1 MEHTLVT
8 IKGYLRLPAV
18 LLILLPAL
26 TPAQQTAS
34 FDGKAA
40 VVLANDKVEL
50 TVLTTGGALARLLLR
65 DGEPLSPFPPMGHM
79 LCVDGFGAPSKQET
93 AAGMPFH
100 GEAGKRPFKILSTR
114 DAGPVHSLTM
124 QVWLPLAQETFTRTI
139 EVADGENV
147 VYVTSELENPLAFD
161 RPVSW
166 AEHGTLGPPF
176 LEKGKVVVDAAATN
190 CRVRA
195 WKPGP
200 IPGRL
205 IYLRDFK
212 WPMAPTNEGGQVDLR
227 PVPADTI
234 ALDLAGCQMDPQ
246 RRLAFVTALH
256 IEKRLLF
263 GYLFRREEYPWLMN
277 WMKYTGDEKA
287 ARGIE
292 FSTQPFDV
300 SRRESVELNPLFGTP
315 TFRWLPA
322 KSKIQSRFLL
332 FYTKVPEGFSR
343 VDDVRLEGGKLIVD
357 DRGAGKRVVLN
368 ASQEL

>member
-1 MEHTLVT
+1 MI
-8 IKGYLRLPAV
+8 IKTYSRLPAV

-26 TPAQQTAS
+26 AAAQQTAN
-34 FDGKAA
+34 FNGKPA
-40 VVLANDKVEL
+40 VVVANDKVEL

-65 DGEPLSPFPPMGHM
+65 DAEPLSPFPPTGHV
-79 LCVDGFGAPSKQET
+79 LCLDGFGAPSKEEA

-100 GEAGKRPFKILSTR
+100 GEANRRPFKILSAR

-124 QVWLPLAQETFTRTI
+124 QVWLPLAQETFRRTI
-139 EVADGENV
+139 EAADGENI

-161 RPVSW
+161 RPISW

-176 LEKGKVVVDAAATN
+176 LEKGKVVVDTPATN

-212 WPMAPTNEGGQVDLR
+212 WPMAPTNDGGQVDLR
-227 PVPADTI
+227 PVPADIT

-256 IEKRLLF
+256 LEKRLLF

-277 WMKYTGDEKA
+277 WMNYTGNERA

-300 SRRESVELNPLFGTP
+300 SRREAVELNPLFGTP

-332 FYTKVPEGFSR
+332 FYTRVPEGFTR
-343 VDDVRLEGGKLIVD
+343 VDEVKLEGGKLIVE
-357 DRGAGKRVVLN
+357 DRAAGKSVVLV